1 MNSSKSKALL
11 SVRNLKLSFQ
21 LRQQESFTALR
32 GISFDVPSNRVVG
45 LVGESGSG
53 KTVSAMA
60 VMRLLPAHNT
70 VIDPDSELL
79 FEGTNLLREPLE
91 KIRARSGAQ
100 ISMIFQEPMSSLN
113 PVYTVGAQIAEVLR
127 LHRGLGQ
134 QAALKR
140 AVELL
145 DEVGIPEPQRRV
157 ASYPHELSGGQ
168 QQRVAL
174 ARALVNRPALLLLD
188 EPFGALD
195 AQVRAELRSWL
206 RRLHDEIHITTVF
219 VTHAHR
225 DHAAGIPRLRAEF
238 PSARIIAGAGA
249 GDGDGAADGAWVEAG
264 DGRAQILA
272 TPGHSADHACLWD
285 PDRRALFSGDLL
297 VSGGSVMIAGSSGG
311 SLRQYLDSLARVRA
325 LAPARVYPGHGR
337 IIDDPIALIDQYVAH
352 RLDREAQ
359 VLSALDRGASTID
372 GLVRAIYPDLA
383 SALESAAA
391 DTLLAHL
398 HKLAGEGRVSE
409 SGGVWSRIVG

>member
-1 MNSSKSKALL
+1 MTPLL
-11 SVRNLKLSFQ
+11 IPAGNAGP
-21 LRQQESFTALR
+21 FTGPSGNNTWLIDGARPLLVDAGIGEDAHVAALR
-32 GISFDVPSNRVVG
+32 
-45 LVGESGSG
+45 
-53 KTVSAMA
+53 
-60 VMRLLPAHNT
+60 
-70 VIDPDSELL
+70 
-79 FEGTNLLREPLE
+79 
-91 KIRARSGAQ
+91 
-100 ISMIFQEPMSSLN
+100 
-113 PVYTVGAQIAEVLR
+113 
-127 LHRGLGQ
+127 
-134 QAALKR
+134 AAL
-140 AVELL
+140 
-145 DEVGIPEPQRRV
+145 
-157 ASYPHELSGGQ
+157 GG
-168 QQRVAL
+168 RAL
-174 ARALVNRPALLLLD
+174 A
-188 EPFGALD
+188 
-195 AQVRAELRSWL
+195 
-206 RRLHDEIHITTVF
+206 TVF